1 MRFLVSALI
10 LGLFIAIVG
19 FMMLNVGEVTDIVL
33 WGQDRPL
40 NDIPLYVVV
49 IISVLVGIVVAGV
62 AAVAE
67 GTHIRL
73 ANRRLIRQVQKME
86 TEINYLRTQ
95 PPVQSRPEPD
105 ELQSEAGDSKR
116 ATGPALPGRRDEPH
130 HPPSAPVYGSVND
143 EDEDDTYTGGRAV

>member
-1 MRFLVSALI
+1 MRFLVIALI
-10 LGLFIAIVG
+10 LGLFTAILG
-19 FMMLNVGEVTDIVL
+19 FMALNVGEVTNIVL
-33 WGQDRPL
+33 WDRDRPL

-49 IISVLVGIVVAGV
+49 ILSVLVGIVAAGV

-95 PPVQSRPEPD
+95 PPVQSRSEPD
-105 ELQSEAGDSKR
+105 ELQSGEGDSKAAGR
-116 ATGPALPGRRDEPH
+116 RSLPGRHEQVQN
-130 HPPSAPVYGSVND
+130 PPSAPVYGSSAD
-143 EDEDDTYTGGRAV
+143 EDDDDTYTGGRAV